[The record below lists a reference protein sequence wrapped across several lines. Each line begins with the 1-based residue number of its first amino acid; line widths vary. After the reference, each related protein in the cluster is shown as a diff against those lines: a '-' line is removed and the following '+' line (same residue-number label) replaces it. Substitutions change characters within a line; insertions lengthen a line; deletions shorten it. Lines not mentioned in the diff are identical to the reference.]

1 MLISQ
6 VKLQKDIAETVKM
19 CDQSLFIFDEVDKMP
34 EGVLDAV
41 KPYLDHHHHISGVD
55 YRRTIFIFLRYKIQC
70 ECELPGWG
78 WVGVENPHVTYF
90 DSPVLIKFPASTS
103 RD

>member
-1 MLISQ
+1 
-6 VKLQKDIAETVKM
+6 M

-70 ECELPGWG
+70 KCELTCWGWG
-78 WVGVENPHVTYF
+78 LGVE
-90 DSPVLIKFPASTS
+90 SPYTLTAPCSSNFLPLLAGSVVRYLKSE
-103 RD
+103 RR